1 MKKTIYAAFVFAALG
16 LTACNSG
23 EEKKDDNT
31 ENKEEKVETVK
42 YTLNADESELGWRGS
57 WVAPG
62 EDGEMQ
68 EMKSHEGTVEITEGK
83 VKVKGDD
90 ISGAFKVDMTTITN
104 EDLSKEDGKE
114 SLEKHLKGT
123 IEDKEEK
130 NKDFFQTDEYS
141 TVDVKLKSI
150 KEGEASLVISIM
162 GAEIEETVPVM
173 TKTKGDKMMIKGDF
187 TIDLSSLELKGMQPN
202 PEKPEEGSVNSKVD
216 FTLNAVLN
224 KK

>member
-1 MKKTIYAAFVFAALG
+1 AAFVFAALG

-31 ENKEEKVETVK
+31 ENKKDEKVETVK
-42 YTLNADESELGWRGS
+42 YTLNADESELSWKGS

-68 EMKSHEGTVEITEGK
+68 EIKSHEGTVEITEGK

-90 ISGAFKVDMTTITN
+90 ISGSFKVDMTTITN
-104 EDLSKEDGKE
+104 EDLSEEDGKE
-114 SLEKHLKGT
+114 SLENHLKGT
-123 IEDKEEK
+123 LEDKEEK
-130 NKDFFQTDEYS
+130 NKDFFQTDEFA

-150 KEGEASLVISIM
+150 KEGEASLVINIM
-162 GAEIEETVPVM
+162 GTEIEETVPVM